1 MVVASYREI
10 FNVLSFSLTGG
21 IHVWDREEKSSWDLQ
36 KKEAWGQTDVITG
49 APGRPYRACRL
60 FLWSLGLSSVVFW
73 PLADGYSTWELL
85 ASEGQFTLRW
95 SFLKSRGVRE
105 QISSQFMGE

>member
-1 MVVASYREI
+1 MSGTERRRAP
-10 FNVLSFSLTGG
+10 G
-21 IHVWDREEKSSWDLQ
+21 ICRRKRPGDKH
-36 KKEAWGQTDVITG
+36 VITG

-95 SFLKSRGVRE
+95 WFLKSRGVRE